1 MTLKQRIRNYS
12 LKKLGKNAGANAAYP
27 GFISV
32 KRFAIVFEK
41 GAADKDVLDFAKKLK
56 AEGKDVELL
65 AYIPRKRKEI
75 TEQQTYK
82 YFCKDDVNWYG
93 KPSAEV
99 LSTFIKQDF
108 DVLIS
113 LNDKDQSPI
122 QFLTIAG
129 KANFTIGLKSS
140 TLKVLDLQVARPDG
154 DDFSPVFKE
163 VDFYLRFINK

>member
-1 MTLKQRIRNYS
+1 MTIKQRIRNYF
-12 LKKLGKNAGANAAYP
+12 LKKVGKNSDASSVYP
-27 GFISV
+27 GFASV
-32 KRFAIVFEK
+32 KKLAIVFEK
-41 GAADKDVLDFAKKLK
+41 GGADQAVLDFVKKLK

-75 TEQQTYK
+75 TEQQSYE
-82 YFCKDDVNWYG
+82 YFCKDEVNWYG

-99 LSTFIKQDF
+99 LSAFTKQDF

-113 LNDKDQSPI
+113 LNDKVESPI
-122 QFLTIAG
+122 QFLTMAG

-140 TLKVLDLQVARPDG
+140 GLKILDLQVARPDG

-163 VDFYLRFINK
+163 IDFYLRFINK

>member
-1 MTLKQRIRNYS
+1 MTLKERIRNYS
-12 LKKLGKNAGANAAYP
+12 LKKLGKPSGEAAPYP
-27 GFISV
+27 GFLSV
-32 KRFAIVFEK
+32 KRLAIVFEK
-41 GAADKDVLDFAKKLK
+41 GPADEAVLAFAEKLK
-56 AEGKDVELL
+56 TDGKHVAML

-75 TEQQTYK
+75 TEYQPYE

-93 KPSAEV
+93 KPNAEV
-99 LSTFIKQDF
+99 LSNFIKQDF

-122 QFLTIAG
+122 QFLTVAG

-140 TLKVLDLQVARPDG
+140 NLKVLDLQVARPDG

-163 VDFYLRFINK
+163 VDFYLRFINQ